1 MNELLKFILGIA
13 ESKKKVQKPSP
24 EMENHLLSI
33 LVFYHS
39 IERNIYPL
47 LIFFRWFLTCSS
59 CSHKSHGLQ
68 YIDESGPDDVYLK
81 NWASTSADKK
91 SLSANVW
98 QREQIWDLLYEFFFL
113 SKNPGTSRE
122 GVPYNPLLRGESFY
136 FWDLPWL
143 ENRAY
148 LIRVMDTPFQSGRTG
163 WEKHSTERKLDLGF
177 VILGFS
183 VWCAFWGGR
192 KWKTAPGLD
201 KMDWNK
207 IEVLWN
213 E

>member
-81 NWASTSADKK
+81 NWASTSADKN

-98 QREQIWDLLYEFFFL
+98 QREQIWDLLYDFFFFFPKTQAPAEKV
-113 SKNPGTSRE
+113 SHITHSSEASPS
-122 GVPYNPLLRGESFY
+122 
-136 FWDLPWL
+136 
-143 ENRAY
+143 
-148 LIRVMDTPFQSGRTG
+148 ISGICHG
-163 WEKHSTERKLDLGF
+163 
-177 VILGFS
+177 
-183 VWCAFWGGR
+183 
-192 KWKTAPGLD
+192 WKTGHTWYVSWTHPSSRGGLGARNTAL
-201 KMDWNK
+201 KENW
-207 IEVLWN
+207 I
-213 E
+213 